1 MDCIVHRITKSRTRL
16 SDFHSLTHS
25 LSNQAQHN
33 TYSGNK
39 IEEILGEYDLFWFK
53 EPFEKNLIKI
63 MAFLIQKMHIHCQ
76 ISLKFPTL

>member
-1 MDCIVHRITKSRTRL
+1 MDCIVHRITESDTAERL
-16 SDFHSLTHS
+16 SLTHS